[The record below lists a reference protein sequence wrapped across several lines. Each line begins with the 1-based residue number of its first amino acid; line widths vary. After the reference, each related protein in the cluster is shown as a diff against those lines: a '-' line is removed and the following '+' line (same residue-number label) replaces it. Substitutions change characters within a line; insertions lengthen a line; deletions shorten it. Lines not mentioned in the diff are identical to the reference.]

1 MARAVDAASR
11 LVTANDGLDVDS
23 IEGIECMLMEGYYHH
38 TAGSL
43 RRAWIAVRRAM
54 AAAQMMRMHK
64 GVASPTI
71 SCLESESRVRIKP
84 EQTWFSIV
92 HFDRYLSLMLDL
104 PPGSLDNS
112 FATLEALERCSATER
127 MERICCVAAG
137 RILQRDESDLYEIDA
152 MLQKASAPMP
162 AQWWL
167 TPSPASF
174 TGDHAAKL
182 KLTIRVL
189 VQFVY
194 YHLVSLLHLPHIL
207 RFSADSR
214 HDYSKEMAV
223 NASRQVLALYVCAA
237 DLGLA
242 PNPYSCSVDF
252 LVLTASAVLSLAH
265 IDAHQRA
272 RGAHSIP
279 FAFLGHQRLH
289 DRGMLEYALESME
302 KRAGEGTD
310 VVAFRI
316 ARILRPLLAF
326 EADAAAG
333 GSYATSS
340 SSRGSEDL
348 EGGGNVSDDGKVL
361 HVYVPYF
368 GAIRIERISSADT
381 TSPGSLPPSGEQGLQ
396 PGLQYPVDQIH
407 EEGETLQNH
416 WEFKPCLEDD
426 WGLQGVGE
434 ATFEGLFRS
443 ALEGQW

>member
-23 IEGIECMLMEGYYHH
+23 IEGIECMLMEGYYYH

-54 AAAQMMRMHK
+54 GAAQMMRMHK
-64 GVASPTI
+64 GVASPTL
-71 SCLESESRVRIKP
+71 SFLESESRARIKP

-112 FATLEALERCSATER
+112 FATLEALKRCSATER

-137 RILQRDESDLYEIDA
+137 RILQRNESDLYEIDKL
-152 MLQKASAPMP
+152 LQKASASMP
-162 AQWWL
+162 ARWWL

-214 HDYSKEMAV
+214 HEYSKETAI

-237 DLGLA
+237 DLGMA

-265 IDAHQRA
+265 IDAHQWAHQRA
-272 RGAHSIP
+272 HVG
-279 FAFLGHQRLH
+279 FLGHQRLH
-289 DRGMLEYALESME
+289 DRGMLECALESMD
-302 KRAGEGTD
+302 KRAGGGTD
-310 VVAFRI
+310 MIALRI
-316 ARILRPLLAF
+316 ASILRPLLAF

-333 GSYATSS
+333 GRYATSS

-348 EGGGNVSDDGKVL
+348 EGGGKVSDDGRVL

-368 GAIRIERISSADT
+368 GAIRIERMSSADT

-407 EEGETLQNH
+407 EEGENLQNH
-416 WEFKPCLEDD
+416 CEFKPCLEDD

-434 ATFEGLFRS
+434 ATFEDLFRS